1 MDRERCGE
9 RMQTAY
15 QGWEGCI
22 GRQESCRG
30 RQKAW
35 VARNG
40 TQGCSGVEK
49 SPGRCSSHLAI
60 SWASQCS
67 SEKSHFLVST
77 MSTSSSLASFNMDR
91 THPSYSLN
99 FLKFNK
105 ALVWRKGSQ

>member
-1 MDRERCGE
+1 
-9 RMQTAY
+9 MQTAY
-15 QGWEGCI
+15 QGWEGCV

-40 TQGCSGVEK
+40 IQGHSGVEKK
-49 SPGRCSSHLAI
+49 SPGRCSSCLAI

-67 SEKSHFLVST
+67 SEKYHFLVST
-77 MSTSSSLASFNMDR
+77 MSTSSSLASFNVDR
-91 THPSYSLN
+91 THLSYTLN

-105 ALVWRKGSQ
+105 ALVWRK

>member
-1 MDRERCGE
+1 MGRMHWQAGVMQGQTEGMGGE
-9 RMQTAY
+9 
-15 QGWEGCI
+15 
-22 GRQESCRG
+22 
-30 RQKAW
+30 
-35 VARNG
+35 NG

-77 MSTSSSLASFNMDR
+77 TSTSSSLASFNMDR

-105 ALVWRKGSQ
+105 ALVWRKDSQICLYLNVE